1 MAGTGNAGAE
11 IAATNQVFMGAFSTG
26 DAANVASHYTRDGQ
40 LLPPQS
46 ELVTGREAI
55 QAFWQGA
62 LDMGIKEVKLETV
75 EVEGH
80 GATAV
85 EVGKYTL
92 FAEGGQLADS
102 GKYMV
107 VWKNED
113 GNWRLHRDIWNTSQA
128 AT

>member
-11 IAATNQVFMGAFSTG
+11 IAATNQVFMGAFGSG
-26 DAANVASHYTRDGQ
+26 DAANVATHYTSDGQ

-75 EVEGH
+75 ELEDH

-92 FAEGGQLADS
+92 FVEGGQLADS

-107 VWKNED
+107 V
-113 GNWRLHRDIWNTSQA
+113 
-128 AT
+128 